1 MPIVSTK
8 DKTAGNWLKREFWVE
23 EGFCRKV
30 VTINGPA
37 TTLLTGT
44 VLCKVTADGK
54 YKVAIQTAVDGS
66 EVADAIFI
74 GAVNSMEATADIPA
88 TTDTEILVLIKGAAI
103 VGTSGLVLDATYD
116 LDAEKAAVY
125 AALEAKDINVDESF

>member
-8 DKTAGNWLKREFWVE
+8 TKTLGNWLKREFWIE

-37 TTLLTGT
+37 ATLVTGT
-44 VLCKVTADGK
+44 VLGKVTADGK
-54 YKVAIQTAVDGS
+54 YKVAIETAVDGS
-66 EVADAIFI
+66 EDADAIFI
-74 GAVNSMEATADIPA
+74 GAVVSMEATATIPLN
-88 TTDTEILVLIKGAAI
+88 TDTEILVLIKGAAI
-103 VGTSGLVLDATYD
+103 VGTGGLILDATYD
-116 LDAEKAAVY
+116 NDTKVQVVY